1 MISLPDH
8 VRDSRLEAE
17 LTRVFS
23 QYGIV
28 FVKIRR
34 DSRNMPFAFCQ
45 YTVSH
50 KRAELVLKLAE
61 LGL

>member
-1 MISLPDH
+1 MIISLPDH

-45 YTVSH
+45 YTVSRD
-50 KRAELVLKLAE
+50 KN
-61 LGL
+61 